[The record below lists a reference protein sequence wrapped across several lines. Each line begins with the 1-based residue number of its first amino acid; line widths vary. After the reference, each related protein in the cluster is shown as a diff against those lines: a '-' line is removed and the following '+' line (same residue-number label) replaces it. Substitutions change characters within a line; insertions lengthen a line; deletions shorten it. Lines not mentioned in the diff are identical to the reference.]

1 MGKSERVS
9 KAPPVPADLAI
20 DDSDLGVPVA
30 SAGGY
35 HQPYVDL
42 DTIRSS
48 DDLVVIISQRRSN
61 GMLTFGVFK
70 EFVRDHRT
78 DRTTFVSADLMPAY
92 RAILKIAEERLEQI
106 KNDPKL
112 MRELQIK
119 AIGEAIPV
127 RARSARP

>member
-20 DDSDLGVPVA
+20 DDTDLGVPPT
-30 SAGGY
+30 SSGY

-78 DRTTFVSADLMPAY
+78 DRTTFVSAELMPAY

-106 KNDPKL
+106 KTDPKL

-119 AIGEAIPV
+119 AIGEPIPV
-127 RARSARP
+127 RARGART